1 MITTSTKLLS
11 IQRCVRNTKIIERY
25 NSHGRRRS
33 PYAILNLKTS
43 ATLAEIKNS
52 FRKLAK
58 VYHPDLSTLPTSVAQ
73 DKMAE
78 IVQAYDQL
86 RKDDVIGARAG
97 DSRVALACQMFTLEE
112 LQSDNFHNVYKI
124 RILYMDDFKNDQS
137 RSHSIQEISSPSLE
151 WHLEIRAHPDD
162 SVSDLKRQIQDF
174 HGNDWGL
181 MDRRLDREA
190 IRIGWE
196 LACLSKSIPMDEF
209 DSNADEDLTVMSN
222 HFFLKD
228 YAVHHGQILYAIVR
242 K

>member
-1 MITTSTKLLS
+1 
-11 IQRCVRNTKIIERY
+11 
-25 NSHGRRRS
+25 
-33 PYAILNLKTS
+33 
-43 ATLAEIKNS
+43 
-52 FRKLAK
+52 
-58 VYHPDLSTLPTSVAQ
+58 
-73 DKMAE
+73 
-78 IVQAYDQL
+78 
-86 RKDDVIGARAG
+86 
-97 DSRVALACQMFTLEE
+97 
-112 LQSDNFHNVYKI
+112 
-124 RILYMDDFKNDQS
+124 MDDFKNDQS